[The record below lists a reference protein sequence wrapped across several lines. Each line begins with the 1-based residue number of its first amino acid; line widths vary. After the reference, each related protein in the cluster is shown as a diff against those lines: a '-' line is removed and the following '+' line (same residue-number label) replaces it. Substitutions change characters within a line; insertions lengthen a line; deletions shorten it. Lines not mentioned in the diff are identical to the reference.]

1 MFSLLPHCF
10 QIPPRSARPPLP
22 KGAFESPPLAKEG
35 QGGFRQQYQR
45 KEKLMTLDHLFIA
58 TLLAVQSL
66 GTMYALVLLIRGVHD
81 IGEMLERVAKALG
94 QSKQ

>member
-1 MFSLLPHCF
+1 MTRCDVVCN
-10 QIPPRSARPPLP
+10 Q
-22 KGAFESPPLAKEG
+22 KGG
-35 QGGFRQQYQR
+35 N
-45 KEKLMTLDHLFIA
+45 MTFDHLFIG
-58 TLLAVQSL
+58 TLIAMQSL